1 MCVFTSVPAE
11 IPRQCKSWTLCSI
24 IPFCSRKGVHPK
36 KDVIR
41 GIDNAMPANETLDD
55 LVRRMTMVRIVVE
68 QQNFHDSVLRSCDS
82 GTAKKIMRNSLPAE
96 VDLDPF

>member
-1 MCVFTSVPAE
+1 
-11 IPRQCKSWTLCSI
+11 
-24 IPFCSRKGVHPK
+24 
-36 KDVIR
+36 
-41 GIDNAMPANETLDD
+41 MPANETLDD
-55 LVRRMTMVRIVVE
+55 LVRRMTTVRIVVE